1 MLLLLLACSD
11 MAFQGGDN
19 GAQDGAADDTGT
31 AGSTHD
37 ESKPTYWTLGASL
50 EVEAGLP
57 RASESS
63 VSIALLDPD
72 SAVLCSVEIPL
83 TSVGSKPPPDDAI
96 YAWWSLAFEPDDHCD
111 ADVDTVLVGIGEMNS
126 DVEAGMGSIGY
137 DAAIASGCNGAYFG
151 LDSKTQWAFGI
162 AGLGE
167 CFDGAGDDADGPPIP
182 DGTWLVKPL
191 YPFPI

>member
-1 MLLLLLACSD
+1 MLLILLACRD
-11 MAFQGGDN
+11 MAFQSDGN
-19 GAQDGAADDTGT
+19 GAEDGAGDDSGT
-31 AGSTHD
+31 VGPTNDAA
-37 ESKPTYWTLGASL
+37 KPTYWTLGASL

-63 VSIALLDPD
+63 VSIERRDAD
-72 SAVLCSVEIPL
+72 SEILCSVEIPL

-111 ADVDTVLVGIGEMNS
+111 AEVDTVLLGIGEMND

-151 LDSKTQWAFGI
+151 PDATTQWAFGI
-162 AGLGE
+162 AGLE
-167 CFDGAGDDADGPPIP
+167 DCFAGGGDDIDGPPIP
-182 DGTWLVKPL
+182 DGTWIVKPL